1 MSQRR
6 SPENQASAEYKLHQN
21 VLTLTV
27 KHSPTEHAIINKFG
41 VLYTFNLVITVVVI
55 TVVVLLCLQSCV
67 QQIQCC
73 SVA

>member
-6 SPENQASAEYKLHQN
+6 SPENQASAEYRLHQN
-21 VLTLTV
+21 ELTLTV

-41 VLYTFNLVITVVVI
+41 VLYTFNLVITVVV
-55 TVVVLLCLQSCV
+55 LLCLQSCV